1 MDGAEELP
9 LGFSMALAQNPRAM
23 EHFSAMTAGE
33 RQTVLSAARAAESR
47 REMQECVDRLA
58 DYWSGGTEG

>member
-1 MDGAEELP
+1 
-9 LGFSMALAQNPRAM
+9 MALAQNPRAM